1 MAGSRAADARESGQ
15 IREEAALSDTVR
27 APRTSLAGADVRRA
41 RPRTCFDAGC
51 TVRSTTRRRTRGR
64 VPQSSRLGSP
74 RPRRHLKGPTG
85 RAALVGFLIVCTR
98 LKEQRKDFREA
109 TTRP

>member
-41 RPRTCFDAGC
+41 RPRTCFDDGC
-51 TVRSTTRRRTRGR
+51 TVRFG
-64 VPQSSRLGSP
+64 QSSRLGSP
-74 RPRRHLKGPTG
+74 RPTRHLKTPVG
-85 RAALVGFLIVCTR
+85 RAGLVGFLIVFTR
-98 LKEQRKDFREA
+98 LKEHRKSFRVA
-109 TTRP
+109 ATRP